1 MRILLFLI
9 FVFLTPD
16 IFAAVSFKLTKE
28 RGSTNFLAIGN
39 PSAIRIDG
47 KGEGPQ
53 GNFETKEKGE
63 DLILNG
69 QIKVSLKSYDTG
81 IGLRDRHMKEKYLE
95 TEKFAEAVLTIANL
109 PIPKTALTTLTQTK
123 FPFSGTLTLHGM
135 QKNVSGDFTID
146 SEGGG
151 IRINA
156 GFQIKLTDYGIKL
169 PSFAGI
175 TVADHVEVNAISN
188 VERLQ

>member
-9 FVFLTPD
+9 FLFLTPD

-53 GNFETKEKGE
+53 GYFETKEKGE

-95 TEKFAEAVLTIANL
+95 TEKFEDAILTISNL
-109 PIPKTALTTLTQTK
+109 TISKTALTTLIQTK
-123 FPFSGTLTLHGM
+123 FPFSGTLNLHGM
-135 QKNVSGDFTID
+135 QKNVSGDFTIK

-151 IRINA
+151 IKINA

-169 PSFAGI
+169 PSFAGV
-175 TVADHVEVNAISN
+175 TVADVVEVNAISN